1 MKRKITKITALILSV
16 LFSLSSL
23 VTTAFATGYTA
34 MIVQSN
40 TSDVGDCKVFFEQL
54 KRVPGKNSYTIDNI
68 GWRYKSGNSKH
79 NYEYWLEGKSHTD
92 YELAKAQNLI
102 NAGRYDVL
110 YWSGH
115 GASGPIRLNYHS
127 SKHPE
132 YDYGPG
138 ESGQPTINIA
148 STLKV
153 NTSNWANT
161 SLWNK
166 NSNLKVAIFAAC
178 QVLDNSYGDC
188 KYLVRAMKA
197 SNIRVIAGYHITSP
211 THPKDIRIAE
221 SFFNNSTGRCVTNGE
236 SIRSSWQT
244 ANELHGESGS
254 WAVLCY
260 KDGYNQYYRIP
271 GFPGNTYSAPSS
283 SATVYRFWSQY
294 TDSTGGQ
301 PMTTSANSEGAA
313 LPLEITVIPSID
325 TQASNDKELTV
336 YREMNDTCQST
347 IDENSQRLI
356 AESYLSEK
364 HRGGLEAIGT
374 VYCEEMDEDIGAVP
388 GTETVIGKT
397 FCYMNQYNGIKL
409 LNNFYKVATD
419 ADGVYCVIDKWR
431 DIAVPS
437 EEAMNNP
444 AILSADA
451 ICNLADSFGEEDSE
465 NAGLVYV
472 PINESTYRLCYEITH
487 ADGDATYLDA
497 ATGEGVEVFYI

>member
-54 KRVPGKNSYTIDNI
+54 KRVPGNNSYTIDNC
-68 GWRYKSGNSKH
+68 GWHYNSGNSYH
-79 NYEYWLEGKSHTD
+79 NWSRSSTKND
-92 YELAKAQNLI
+92 LADAQDLI

-127 SKHPE
+127 INHPE
-132 YDYGPG
+132 NDYGPG

-166 NSNLKVAIFAAC
+166 NSKLKVAIFAAC

-211 THPKDIRIAE
+211 THSTDIRIAE
-221 SFFNNSTGRCVTNGE
+221 NFFNNSTGRCVTNGE

-244 ANELHGESGS
+244 ANELYGEGKS

-313 LPLEITVIPSID
+313 LPLEITVMPSID
-325 TQASNDKELTV
+325 TQASNNRELTV
-336 YREMNDTCQST
+336 YREMNDACQST

-364 HRGGLEAIGT
+364 HREGLEAIGT

-431 DIAVPS
+431 DIAAPS
-437 EEAMNNP
+437 EETMNNP

-487 ADGDATYLDA
+487 ADGDTTYLDA